1 MSLKNN
7 KLFNLLFIGSILILI
22 NIIKP
27 IHIDDPFYIA
37 QAEWI
42 LENPFKPLSGSINWM
57 DSTKPFYQENNPPL
71 LSYFLALGIYFFGE
85 NIMLLHLITGF
96 FLVGLMY
103 FLFQIKAKTNQNN
116 STFWWIVFL
125 SPVILINQNL
135 MLEIP
140 LNFFIFGGIY
150 FYLISDRNIRF
161 SYIGAIMFGLA
172 FLSKY
177 SALMFFLLPFLYWYQ
192 TKNNSYLYSII
203 LILLIVGAWFGW
215 NYLEIGQVHL
225 FLRKS
230 SISFEIEKILSFII
244 CVGNI
249 LLFSIYRFF
258 DKFKKGKFLYGALI
272 FTLFLLPSILYLL
285 HFISRDIY
293 FYLYTAISLI
303 FGIIWLFDF
312 IKMMN
317 SSQMLKKEAVVV
329 VCYTLLILYASPFI
343 ATRHFIPIILVYG
356 FIAFSSIKIPKII
369 IILNIIWTTMIGLA
383 DVSYSRFYEMMAL
396 ELSQKYTNHTIYT
409 VGHNG
414 WQYYSQKNKMIFYD
428 IDSSKPKIGNVFIIP
443 TNTHNQIID
452 SNFKLLQKEIIAPKP
467 NFIQHFIGRK
477 NASYGSNYM
486 NFVPFIFSRDPVDT
500 FRICLLI
507 DK

>member
-1 MSLKNN
+1 MNLY
-7 KLFNLLFIGSILILI
+7 KLVIIFIVFTAVNLFKSA
-22 NIIKP
+22 
-27 IHIDDPFYIA
+27 HIDDPFYIA

-71 LSYFLALGIYFFGE
+71 VSYFLALGIYLFGE
-85 NIMLLHLITGF
+85 NIILLHLITGF

-103 FLFQIKAKTNQNN
+103 FLFQIKAKFNQNN

-150 FYLISDRNIRF
+150 FYLNSDRNIRF

-172 FLSKY
+172 FLTKY

-203 LILLIVGAWFGW
+203 PILLIIGTWFGW
-215 NYLEIGQVHL
+215 NYIEIGQVHL

-249 LLFSIYRFF
+249 VLFSIYSFF

-272 FTLFLLPSILYLL
+272 FTLFLLPSVFYLL

-293 FYLYTAISLI
+293 FYLYTAISLV
-303 FGIIWLFDF
+303 FGLIWLFDF
-312 IKMMN
+312 IKMMKN
-317 SSQMLKKEAVVV
+317 SQMLKKEAVVV

-356 FIAFSSIKIPKII
+356 FIAFSNIKIPKII
-369 IILNIIWTTMIGLA
+369 IILNIIWTIMIGLA
-383 DVSYSRFYEMMAL
+383 DVSNSRFYEMMAL

-428 IDSSKPKIGNVFIIP
+428 INSSKPKTGDVFIIP
-443 TNTHNQIID
+443 TNTHNQLVD
-452 SNFKLLQKEIIAPKP
+452 SNLSLTKMESIAPKP
-467 NFIQHFIGRK
+467 QIIQYFIGRK
-477 NASYGSNYM
+477 NAPYGSNYM
-486 NFVPFIFSRDPVDT
+486 NFVPFIFSREPVDRFKIYT
-500 FRICLLI
+500 ISY
-507 DK
+507 